1 MKKRRVARTSLIDR
15 LSLEERVKYLTEANI
30 TLIKDNQQL
39 VEENR
44 QLKHQNTLNKEEISK
59 IR

>member
-39 VEENR
+39 VAENR